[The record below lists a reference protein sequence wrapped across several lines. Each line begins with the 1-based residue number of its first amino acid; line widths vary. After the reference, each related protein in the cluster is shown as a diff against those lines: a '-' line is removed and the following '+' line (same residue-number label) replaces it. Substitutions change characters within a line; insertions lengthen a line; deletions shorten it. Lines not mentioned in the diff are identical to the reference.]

1 VKHRRAAGLGE
12 RADLDDLVAAAWRAY
27 DDAARLPS
35 RVSPASPILFFG
47 DLDAYLASP
56 LRVVTVGLNPSLAEF
71 PVGDPFSRFPLAEGP
86 EGREP
91 ERYLAALSA
100 YYRTNP
106 YRGWFS
112 AFEPLLNGAGAS
124 YYAGEPST
132 ALHTDICSPAATNPT
147 WSKLH
152 DADRATLEADGGPL
166 WHRLLEA
173 LRPDVVAVSVAK
185 HHLARI
191 DFETPGVGWD
201 LIHTFDRTGS
211 GELRSRPYEVQ
222 ARWYRVGDERSLFV
236 FGPAAQKPF
245 GLLHD
250 SQKRELGAITL
261 EAYRDGR

>member
-1 VKHRRAAGLGE
+1 MEQAQLTT
-12 RADLDDLVAAAWRAY
+12 LVSDAWSAY
-27 DDAARLPS
+27 DRAGELRS
-35 RVSPASPILFFG
+35 RVAPAAPILFFG

-56 LRVVTVGLNPSLAEF
+56 LRIVTVGLNPSLAEF
-71 PVGDPFSRFPLAEGP
+71 PVEDPFSRFPLAEGP

-91 ERYLAALSA
+91 ERYIAALAA
-100 YYRTNP
+100 YYRTDP

-132 ALHTDICSPAATNPT
+132 ALHTDICSPVATNPT
-147 WSKLH
+147 WSKLD
-152 DADRATLEADGGPL
+152 DAERSMLEADGGPL

-173 LRPDVVAVSVAK
+173 VRPDVVAVSVAK

-191 DFETPGVGWD
+191 EFEPLLSGWD
-201 LIHTFDRTGS
+201 VIHTFDRTGS
-211 GELRSRPYEVQ
+211 GELRARPYEVR
-222 ARWYRVGDERSLFV
+222 ARWYQVGGEPALFV
-236 FGPAAQKPF
+236 SGPAAQKPF